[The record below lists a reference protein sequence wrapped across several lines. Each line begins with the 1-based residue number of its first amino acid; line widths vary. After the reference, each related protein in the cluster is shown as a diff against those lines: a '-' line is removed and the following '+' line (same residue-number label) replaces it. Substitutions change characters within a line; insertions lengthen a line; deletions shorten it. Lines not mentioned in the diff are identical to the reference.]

1 MRWDQRK
8 MKQSMDMRG
17 LLRSSTNS
25 PPPPPAAAV
34 ALALFLLPVE
44 SADGHEGE
52 GGLFLPQAAD
62 ASPPAPAG
70 WGGRMRLAA
79 AAVGVVLARRPLM
92 LPGLFFLGDLTTD
105 RAGCVLLLGEGGRG
119 VAWAGE
125 SFFFLFFLLL
135 LMLGS
140 STTTSISTSVSLQA
154 RALRNSTEK
163 RGPDDHDGEE

>member
-70 WGGRMRLAA
+70 WSGRMRLAA

-92 LPGLFFLGDLTTD
+92 LPVLFFLGDLTTD
-105 RAGCVLLLGEGGRG
+105 RAGCVLGEGGRG